1 MIMQL
6 TGVDESTA
14 SAAFLRHETVE
25 DAVDSLLPKPTV
37 AGDKYMPSK
46 PTVDSGLSPEQK
58 ALCERGRWLQD
69 RVNVVFSVAH
79 SKTRTLPDEV
89 PQEALAHVTAPPSS
103 PEPTLE
109 SSVAVPELQP
119 GSDAQTTQ

>member
-6 TGVDESTA
+6 TGVYEVTA
-14 SAAFLRHETVE
+14 SAAYLRHETVE
-25 DAVDSLLPKPTV
+25 DAIDSLLLKPVV
-37 AGDKYMPSK
+37 AGDKYIPPK

-69 RVNVVFSVAH
+69 KVNVVFSVAH
-79 SKTRTLPDEV
+79 SKTRSLLDEV
-89 PQEALAHVTAPPSS
+89 PQEVPAHEQAPPSS

-109 SSVAVPELQP
+109 ASVAVPELP
-119 GSDAQTTQ
+119 LGSDAQTTQ